1 MKKKVPPKKLGM
13 YLLCCIMLLC
23 YQQVFSQQKRS
34 ISGHV
39 TDEHGQALPGVS
51 ILLDGTGQGI
61 STDVNGFYKISVPET
76 GAKLTFSF
84 IGYMKKIVT
93 VTKDWNGDVALEP
106 DEKGKNLNEVVV
118 VAYGTQKKANLTGSV
133 ASIGS
138 KELQDRPVTNLN
150 DALQGT
156 MAGVT
161 VTTTGGQPGTSGN
174 INIRGIGT
182 LNNSDPM
189 VVVDGII
196 GSLSDVNPNDVQS
209 VSVLKD
215 AASASIYGSRAA
227 NGVILITTKR
237 GKSGKMQVNYT
248 GYAGKQKASNLPDFL
263 PSWQAAELY
272 NQALANEGQSPY
284 WTENDITLFKNQ
296 TDPDTHPNTDWQG
309 FLYKGSGFQQN
320 HAVNVSGGDE
330 KTQYAFSLGYFQ
342 QDGIIEKSNF
352 KRYSTRMNINSAI
365 TKNFS
370 VNANLSF
377 LYAPTQAPDGL
388 GGGDIGGIIGTTAAM
403 SSTVVNQ
410 YKNGVYNYL
419 SFGNPIAWLNSPG
432 YNNNQN
438 TLFTGNAGADW
449 ELVKG
454 LHFKPSFAY
463 RYNANPTQE
472 FKPADV
478 YYDPKN
484 PASVQATISQSSLA
498 NANVVNSYYNL
509 QGLMEYDRHFG
520 KHAINVL
527 AGASQELTNYQY
539 LYAYRQNFLNSSLSQ
554 INAAPSLGQQNAGTA
569 SQLAL
574 LSYFG
579 RARYSYDDK
588 YLLEANI
595 RDDGSSRFAR
605 GQQWGVFPS
614 FSAGWNISKESF
626 FESLSNTIPLLK
638 LRASWGKLGNQTLAN
653 PNNGSQTLAS
663 MGGLNIVSPYPAI
676 SVISSGQNYSF
687 NQTLAPGIAL
697 NNGANP
703 LITWEKSTTTDV
715 GFDMELMNSKLS
727 FTADYFVKN
736 TKDILLQLPASSVY
750 GFTTP
755 YQNAGSVR
763 NKGWEFGAA
772 YRDKIG
778 SVSYNIAINASFITN
793 KITDL
798 AGTGSISSGLVV
810 GEPIKAFY
818 GYQVEGIFQTQQ
830 QVAQHAK
837 QSGGVIGPGDL
848 MYKDI
853 SGPNGKPDGVIDG
866 NDRTYL
872 GTPFPKTTFGF
883 TLGAGWKGF
892 NVSAFF
898 QGALGVKNY
907 VQGFELG
914 SLQQANIGNPTTA
927 LLDAWTPTNTS
938 ATFPRLW
945 STYSQNNPQSFVSS
959 FWVRNASYLRL
970 KNLLVSYNIPGKPL
984 QRIGVKGVRVY
995 YSGQNIL
1002 TFTSFYKWVDPETS
1016 AGNNAYGSYPQLKT
1030 NTLGIE
1036 VSF

>member
-1 MKKKVPPKKLGM
+1 MKRKVPPKNLC
-13 YLLCCIMLLC
+13 LLMLCGILLLVA
-23 YQQVFSQQKRS
+23 QQAFSQQQKN

-39 TDEHGQALPGVS
+39 KDEQGLPMPAVS
-51 ILLDGTGQGI
+51 VHLTGTTLGTM
-61 STDVNGFYKISVPET
+61 TDVNGFYKINVSENAT
-76 GAKLTFSF
+76 LEFSF
-84 IGYMKKIVT
+84 IGYGKKTVKVT
-93 VTKDWNGDVALEP
+93 GSWDGNVIMLMDKKARD
-106 DEKGKNLNEVVV
+106 LNEVVV

-133 ASIGS
+133 SAIGT

-161 VTTTGGQPGTSGN
+161 VTTTGGQPGSSGD
-174 INIRGIGT
+174 INIRGLGT
-182 LNNSDPM
+182 LNNSSPM

-215 AASASIYGSRAA
+215 AASAAIYGSRAA
-227 NGVILITTKR
+227 NGVILVTTKR
-237 GKSGKMQVNYT
+237 GKSGRMQINYN
-248 GYAGKQKASNLPDFL
+248 GYAGKQKATNLPDFL
-263 PSWQAAELY
+263 PSWQAATLY
-272 NQALANEGQSPY
+272 NQALTNEGQTPY
-284 WTENDITLFKNQ
+284 WTDNDITLFKNQ

-320 HAVNVSGGDE
+320 HAVNISGGDD

-342 QDGIIEKSNF
+342 QDGIIQKSNF
-352 KRYSTRMNINSAI
+352 KRYSTRMNLNSAI

-377 LYAPTQAPDGL
+377 LYAPTTAPDGL

-403 SSTVVNQ
+403 NSTVVNQ

-419 SFGNPIAWLNSPG
+419 SFGNPISWLNSPG
-432 YNNNQN
+432 YNNNQS
-438 TLFTGNAGADW
+438 TLFTGNVGVDW
-449 ELVKG
+449 ELIKG
-454 LHFKPSFAY
+454 LHFKPSFSY
-463 RYNANPTQE
+463 RYNTNPAQE
-472 FKPADV
+472 FKSADT

-484 PASVQATISQSSLA
+484 PILPLTTISQSSIA
-498 NANVVNSYYNL
+498 NANVINSYYNL
-509 QGLMEYDRHFG
+509 QGLLEYDRHFG
-520 KHAINVL
+520 KHSIDVL

-554 INAAPSLGQQNAGTA
+554 INAAPSLGQQNGGTA

-588 YLLEANI
+588 YLLEANL
-595 RDDGSSRFAR
+595 RDDGSSRFTN
-605 GQQWGVFPS
+605 GQRWGVYPS

-626 FESLSNTIPLLK
+626 FGSLSNAIPMLK
-638 LRASWGKLGNQTLAN
+638 LRASWGKLGNQTLIN
-653 PNNGSQTLAS
+653 TNTGNQTLFS
-663 MGGLNIVSPYPAI
+663 SSGLNIVSPYPAI
-676 SVISSGQNYSF
+676 SVITSGQNYSF

-703 LITWEKSTTTDV
+703 FITWEKTTTTDV
-715 GFDMELMNSKLS
+715 GMDMELLNSSLS

-736 TKDILLQLPASSVY
+736 TNDILLQLPAGSVY

-755 YQNAGSVR
+755 YQNAGAVR
-763 NKGWEFGAA
+763 NSGWELAAA
-772 YRDKIG
+772 YRNKIG
-778 SVSYNIAINASFITN
+778 NVSYNIAVNASFITN
-793 KITDL
+793 KFTDL
-798 AGTGSISSGLVV
+798 AGTESISSGRVL
-810 GEPIKAFY
+810 GNPIRAFY
-818 GYQVEGIFQTQQ
+818 GYEAEGIFQTQQ
-830 QVAQHAK
+830 QVNDHAK
-837 QSGGVIGPGDL
+837 QSGGVIAPGDL

-853 SGPNGKPDGVIDG
+853 SGPDGKPDGVIDG
-866 NDRTYL
+866 NDRVYL

-892 NVSAFF
+892 SVSGFF

-914 SLQQANIGNPTTA
+914 SLQQANIGNPTSA
-927 LLDAWTPTNTS
+927 LLDAWTPENTS

-945 STYSQNNPQSFVSS
+945 STYTQNNPQSFVSS

-970 KNLLVSYNIPGKPL
+970 KNLLVSYTLPAKSL
-984 QRIGVKGVRVY
+984 EKLGVKGVRIY
-995 YSGQNIL
+995 YSGQNIFTL
-1002 TFTSFYKWVDPETS
+1002 TSFYKWVDPETNT
-1016 AGNNAYGSYPQLKT
+1016 GNNAYGSYPQLKT
-1030 NTLGIE
+1030 NTLGVE
-1036 VSF
+1036 VTF

>member
-1 MKKKVPPKKLGM
+1 MKRKVPKKLGLVM
-13 YLLCCIMLLC
+13 FCCVMLCSI
-23 YQQVFSQQKRS
+23 QQAFSQQLKS
-34 ISGHV
+34 ISGRV
-39 TDEHGQALPGVS
+39 KDEQGSPLPAVSVSLVGTSQGTTTNIDGV
-51 ILLDGTGQGI
+51 
-61 STDVNGFYKISVPET
+61 YKVSVPDNAT
-76 GAKLTFSF
+76 LLFSF
-84 IGYMKKIVT
+84 IGYEKQTVKVT
-93 VTKDWNGDVALEP
+93 ANWNGNITMVP
-106 DEKGKNLNEVVV
+106 DKKAKDLNEVVV

-133 ASIGS
+133 AAIGA

-161 VTTTGGQPGTSGN
+161 VTTTGGQPGTTGN
-174 INIRGIGT
+174 INVRGIGT
-182 LNNSDPM
+182 LNNSNPM

-248 GYAGKQKASNLPDFL
+248 GYVGKQKASNLPDFL
-263 PSWQAAELY
+263 PSWQAATLY
-272 NQALANEGQSPY
+272 NQALANEGQAPY
-284 WTENDITLFKNQ
+284 WTAEDITLFKNQ
-296 TDPDTHPNTDWQG
+296 SDPDTHPNTDWQG

-320 HAVNVSGGDE
+320 HAVNISGGDE

-342 QDGIIEKSNF
+342 QDGIIQKSNF

-377 LYAPTQAPDGL
+377 LYAPTEAPDGL

-403 SSTVVNQ
+403 NSTVVNQ

-419 SFGNPIAWLNSPG
+419 SFGNPISWLNSPG
-432 YNNNQN
+432 YNNNQS
-438 TLFTGNAGADW
+438 TLFTGNVGADW

-454 LHFKPSFAY
+454 LHFKPSFSY
-463 RYNANPTQE
+463 RYNANPAQE
-472 FKPADV
+472 FKPADT

-484 PASVQATISQSSLA
+484 PTSVLTTISQSSLA

-509 QGLMEYDRHFG
+509 QGLLEYDRRFG
-520 KHAINVL
+520 KHSVNVL

-579 RARYSYDDK
+579 RVRYSYDDR

-595 RDDGSSRFAR
+595 RDDGSSRFSQ

-626 FESLSNTIPLLK
+626 FESLYNTIPLLK
-638 LRASWGKLGNQTLAN
+638 LRASWGKLGNQTLIN
-653 PNNGSQTLAS
+653 TNTGNQTLAS
-663 MGGLNIVSPYPAI
+663 LGGLNIISPYPAI
-676 SVISSGQNYSF
+676 SVISGGQNYSF

-715 GFDMELMNSKLS
+715 GFDMELLNSKLS

-736 TKDILLQLPASSVY
+736 TNDILLQLPASNVY

-763 NKGWEFGAA
+763 NKGWEFSAA
-772 YRDKIG
+772 YRDRIG
-778 SVSYNIAINASFITN
+778 AVSYNIAVNASFITN

-818 GYQVEGIFQTQQ
+818 GYQAEGIFQTQQ
-830 QVAQHAK
+830 QVDQHAK

-866 NDRTYL
+866 NDRVYL
-872 GTPFPKTTFGF
+872 GSPFPKTTFGF
-883 TLGAGWKGF
+883 TLGAGWKGI
-892 NVSAFF
+892 SISGFF

-914 SLQQANIGNPTTA
+914 SLQQANIGNPTSA
-927 LLDAWTPTNTS
+927 LLDAWTPSNTS

-970 KNLLVSYNIPGKPL
+970 KNLLVSYNLPGKPL
-984 QRIGVKGVRVY
+984 ERLGVKGVRIY

-1002 TFTSFYKWVDPETS
+1002 TFSSFYKWVDPETS

-1030 NTLGIE
+1030 NTLGLE
-1036 VSF
+1036 VTF

>member
-1 MKKKVPPKKLGM
+1 MKRKVPKNLGLVM
-13 YLLCCIMLLC
+13 LCCVLLLSF
-23 YQQVFSQQKRS
+23 QQAFSQQVKT

-39 TDEHGQALPGVS
+39 KDEQGLPMPSVS
-51 ILLDGTGQGI
+51 VSLAGTTQGTT
-61 STDVNGFYKISVPET
+61 TDVNGSYKINAPENAT
-76 GAKLTFSF
+76 LVFSF
-84 IGYMKKIVT
+84 LGYEKKTVKVT
-93 VTKDWNGDVALEP
+93 GSWDGNVTMTEDKKAR
-106 DEKGKNLNEVVV
+106 NLNEVVV
-118 VAYGTQKKANLTGSV
+118 VAYGTQRKANLTGSV
-133 ASIGS
+133 AAIGA

-161 VTTTGGQPGTSGN
+161 VTTTGGQPGSTGS
-174 INIRGIGT
+174 INVRGIGT
-182 LNNSDPM
+182 PNNSTPM
-189 VVVDGII
+189 VVIDGII
-196 GSLSDVNPNDVQS
+196 GNLSDVNPNDVQS

-215 AASASIYGSRAA
+215 AASAAIYGSRAA

-237 GKSGKMQVNYT
+237 GKSGRMQVNYNA
-248 GYAGKQKASNLPDFL
+248 YAGKQKPTNLPDFL
-263 PSWQAAELY
+263 PSWQAATLY
-272 NQALANEGQSPY
+272 NQALANEGQAPY
-284 WTENDITLFKNQ
+284 WTDNDITLFKNQ
-296 TDPDTHPNTDWQG
+296 TAPDTHPNTDWQG

-320 HAVNVSGGDE
+320 HAVNISGGDD

-342 QDGIIEKSNF
+342 QNGIIQKSNY

-419 SFGNPIAWLNSPG
+419 SFGNPISWLNSPG

-438 TLFTGNAGADW
+438 SLFTGNTGLDW
-449 ELVKG
+449 EPIKG
-454 LHFKPSFAY
+454 LHFKPSFSY
-463 RYNANPTQE
+463 RYNTNPAQE
-472 FKPADV
+472 FKPADT

-484 PASVQATISQSSLA
+484 PTVVLTTISQSSI
-498 NANVVNSYYNL
+498 VNTNSTNNYYNL
-509 QGLMEYDRHFG
+509 QALLEYDRHFG
-520 KHAINVL
+520 KHSINIL
-527 AGASQELTNYQY
+527 GGSSQELTTYRY
-539 LYAYRQNFLNSSLSQ
+539 LYAYRQNFLNSSLSE
-554 INAAPSLGQQNAGTA
+554 INAAPSLGQQNAGTS

-579 RARYSYDDK
+579 RARYAYDDK
-588 YLLEANI
+588 YLFEANL
-595 RDDGSSRFAR
+595 RDDGSSRFTN
-605 GQQWGVFPS
+605 GQRWGLFPS
-614 FSAGWNISKESF
+614 FSAGWNISKERF
-626 FESLSNTIPLLK
+626 FGSLSEAIPMLK
-638 LRASWGKLGNQTLAN
+638 LRASWGKLGNQTLGTTN
-653 PNNGSQTLAS
+653 
-663 MGGLNIVSPYPAI
+663 GLNIPFAYPAI
-676 SVISSGQNYSF
+676 SVVSSGQNYSF

-697 NNGANP
+697 NNGANAS
-703 LITWEKSTTTDV
+703 IIWEKTTTKDV
-715 GFDMELMNSKLS
+715 GIDMELLNSNLS

-736 TKDILLQLPASSVY
+736 TNDILLQLPASNVY

-755 YQNAGSVR
+755 FQNAGAVR
-763 NKGWEFGAA
+763 NSGWELAA
-772 YRDKIG
+772 SYRNKIG
-778 SVSYNIAINASFITN
+778 NVSYNVAVNASFITN

-798 AGTGSISSGLVV
+798 AGTGSISSGRVV
-810 GEPIKAFY
+810 GYPLQAFY
-818 GYQVEGIFQTQQ
+818 GYQAEGIFQTQQ
-830 QVAQHAK
+830 QINDHAK

-866 NDRTYL
+866 NDRVYL
-872 GTPFPKTTFGF
+872 GSPFPKTTFGF

-892 NVSAFF
+892 NITGFF

-945 STYSQNNPQSFVSS
+945 STYTQNNPQSFISS

-970 KNLLVSYNIPGKPL
+970 KNLLVSYTLPANTLAKL
-984 QRIGVKGVRVY
+984 GVKGVKIY

-1002 TFTSFYKWVDPETS
+1002 TFTSFYKWVDPETTT
-1016 AGNNAYGSYPQLKT
+1016 GNNAYGSYPQLKT
-1030 NTLGIE
+1030 NTLGLE
-1036 VSF
+1036 VTF

>member
-1 MKKKVPPKKLGM
+1 MKRKVPKKLGLVM
-13 YLLCCIMLLC
+13 LCCVLLLSF
-23 YQQVFSQQKRS
+23 QQSFSQQLKT

-39 TDEHGQALPGVS
+39 KDEQGLPMPSVS
-51 ILLDGTGQGI
+51 VSLVGTTQGTT
-61 STDVNGFYKISVPET
+61 TDVNGSYKINAPENAT
-76 GAKLTFSF
+76 LVFSF
-84 IGYMKKIVT
+84 LGYEKKTVKVT
-93 VTKDWNGDVALEP
+93 GSWDGNVTMTEDKKAR
-106 DEKGKNLNEVVV
+106 NLNEVVV
-118 VAYGTQKKANLTGSV
+118 VAYGTQRKANLTGSV
-133 ASIGS
+133 SAIGA

-161 VTTTGGQPGTSGN
+161 VTTTGGQPGSSGS
-174 INIRGIGT
+174 INVRGIGT
-182 LNNSDPM
+182 PNNSTPM
-189 VVVDGII
+189 VVIDGII
-196 GSLSDVNPNDVQS
+196 GNLSDVNPNDVQS

-215 AASASIYGSRAA
+215 AASAAIYGSRAA

-237 GKSGKMQVNYT
+237 GKSGRMQVNYNA
-248 GYAGKQKASNLPDFL
+248 YAGKQKPTHLPDFL
-263 PSWQAAELY
+263 PSWQAATLY
-272 NQALANEGQSPY
+272 NQALANEGQAPY
-284 WTENDITLFKNQ
+284 WTDNDITLFKNQ
-296 TDPDTHPNTDWQG
+296 SDPDTHPNTDWQG

-320 HAVNVSGGDE
+320 HAVNISGGDD

-342 QDGIIEKSNF
+342 QDGIIQKSNY

-370 VNANLSF
+370 VNANLAF
-377 LYAPTQAPDGL
+377 LYAPTEAPDGL

-419 SFGNPIAWLNSPG
+419 SFGNPISWLNSPG

-438 TLFTGNAGADW
+438 SLFTGNTGLDW
-449 ELVKG
+449 EPIKG
-454 LHFKPSFAY
+454 LHFKPSFSY
-463 RYNANPTQE
+463 RYNTNPSQE
-472 FKPADV
+472 FKPADT

-484 PASVQATISQSSLA
+484 PTVALTTISQSSIA
-498 NANVVNSYYNL
+498 NTNATNNYYNL
-509 QGLMEYDRHFG
+509 QALLEYDRHFG
-520 KHAINVL
+520 KHSIDIL
-527 AGASQELTNYQY
+527 GGSSQELTTYRY
-539 LYAYRQNFLNSSLSQ
+539 LYAYRQNFLNSSLSE
-554 INAAPSLGQQNAGTA
+554 INAAPSLGQQNAGTS

-579 RARYSYDDK
+579 RARYAYDDK
-588 YLLEANI
+588 YLFEANL
-595 RDDGSSRFAR
+595 RDDGSSRFTK
-605 GQQWGVFPS
+605 GQRWGLFPS
-614 FSAGWNISKESF
+614 FSAGWNISKEPF
-626 FESLSNTIPLLK
+626 FGSLSEAIPMLK
-638 LRASWGKLGNQTLAN
+638 LRASWGKLGNQTLGTTN
-653 PNNGSQTLAS
+653 
-663 MGGLNIVSPYPAI
+663 GLNIPFAYPAI
-676 SVISSGQNYSF
+676 SVVSSGQNYSF

-697 NNGANP
+697 NNGANAS
-703 LITWEKSTTTDV
+703 IIWEKTTTKDA
-715 GFDMELMNSKLS
+715 GIDMELLNSSLS

-736 TKDILLQLPASSVY
+736 TNDVLLQLPASNVY

-755 YQNAGSVR
+755 FQNAGAVR
-763 NKGWEFGAA
+763 NSGWELAA
-772 YRDKIG
+772 SYRNKIG
-778 SVSYNIAINASFITN
+778 NVSYNIAVNASFITN

-798 AGTGSISSGLVV
+798 AGTGSISSGRVV
-810 GEPIKAFY
+810 GYPLQAFY

-830 QVAQHAK
+830 QVTDHAK

-866 NDRTYL
+866 NDRVYL
-872 GTPFPKTTFGF
+872 GSPFPKTTFGF

-892 NVSAFF
+892 NVSGFF

-945 STYSQNNPQSFVSS
+945 STYTQNNPQSFISS

-970 KNLLVSYNIPGKPL
+970 KNLLVSYTLPANTLAKL
-984 QRIGVKGVRVY
+984 GVKGVKIY

-1002 TFTSFYKWVDPETS
+1002 TFTSFYKWVDPETNT
-1016 AGNNAYGSYPQLKT
+1016 GNNAYGSYPQLKT
-1030 NTLGIE
+1030 NTLGLE
-1036 VSF
+1036 VTF

>member
-1 MKKKVPPKKLGM
+1 MKRKVPKKLGLVM
-13 YLLCCIMLLC
+13 FCCVMLCSI
-23 YQQVFSQQKRS
+23 QQVFAQQLKS
-34 ISGHV
+34 ISGRVKDEQGLAMPSVSVSLVGTSQGTV
-39 TDEHGQALPGVS
+39 TNV
-51 ILLDGTGQGI
+51 DGA
-61 STDVNGFYKISVPET
+61 FKISVPEN
-76 GAKLTFSF
+76 ASLLFSF
-84 IGYMKKIVT
+84 IGYEKQTVKVT
-93 VTKDWNGDVALEP
+93 AGWDGNVTMVPDKRTKD
-106 DEKGKNLNEVVV
+106 LNEVVV

-263 PSWQAAELY
+263 PSWQAATLY

-284 WTENDITLFKNQ
+284 WSADDITKFRNQ

-342 QDGIIEKSNF
+342 QDGIIAKSNF
-352 KRYSTRMNINSAI
+352 KRYSTRMNINSAL

-377 LYAPTQAPDGL
+377 LYTPTQAPDGL

-432 YNNNQN
+432 YNNSQN
-438 TLFTGNAGADW
+438 TLFTGNVGADW
-449 ELVKG
+449 EPIKG

-463 RYNANPTQE
+463 RYNANPAQE

-478 YYDPKN
+478 YYDPQN
-484 PASVQATISQSSLA
+484 PSSVLTTISQSSLA

-509 QGLMEYDRHFG
+509 QGLLEYDRRFG
-520 KHAINVL
+520 KHSINVL
-527 AGASQELTNYQY
+527 AGTSQELTNYQY

-579 RARYSYDDK
+579 RVRYSYDDR

-626 FESLSNTIPLLK
+626 FESLSSTIPLLK
-638 LRASWGKLGNQTLAN
+638 LRASWGKLGNQTLVN

-663 MGGLNIVSPYPAI
+663 MGALHIVSPYPAI
-676 SVISSGQNYSF
+676 STISSGQNYSF
-687 NQTLAPGIAL
+687 NQTLAPGIGL

-715 GFDMELMNSKLS
+715 GFDMELLNSKLS

-736 TKDILLQLPASSVY
+736 TNDILLQLPASNVY

-763 NKGWEFGAA
+763 NKGWEFSAA

-778 SVSYNIAINASFITN
+778 SVSYNIAVNASFIIN

-810 GEPIKAFY
+810 GQPIKAFY

-853 SGPNGKPDGVIDG
+853 SGPNDTPDGVIDG
-866 NDRTYL
+866 NDRVYL

-892 NVSAFF
+892 SVSAFF

-914 SLQQANIGNPTTA
+914 SLQQPNIGNPTTA
-927 LLDAWTPTNTS
+927 LLDAWTPENTS

-970 KNLLVSYNIPGKPL
+970 KNLQVSYNIPAKPL
-984 QRIGVKGVRVY
+984 ARIGLKGVRVY

>member
-1 MKKKVPPKKLGM
+1 MKRKVPKKLGLVM
-13 YLLCCIMLLC
+13 FCCVMLCSI
-23 YQQVFSQQKRS
+23 QQVFAQQLKS
-34 ISGHV
+34 ISGRVKDELGSPMPSVSVSLVGTSQGTV
-39 TDEHGQALPGVS
+39 TNIDGV
-51 ILLDGTGQGI
+51 
-61 STDVNGFYKISVPET
+61 FKISVPEN
-76 GAKLTFSF
+76 ASLLFSF
-84 IGYMKKIVT
+84 IGYEKQTVKVTAGWDGT
-93 VTKDWNGDVALEP
+93 VTMVPDKRTKD
-106 DEKGKNLNEVVV
+106 LNEVVV

-133 ASIGS
+133 ASIGA

-237 GKSGKMQVNYT
+237 GKNGKMQINYT
-248 GYAGKQKASNLPDFL
+248 GYFGKQRPSNLPDFL
-263 PSWQAAELY
+263 PSWQAATLY
-272 NQALANEGQSPY
+272 NQALANEGQTPY
-284 WTENDITLFKNQ
+284 WSDNDITLFKNQ

-320 HAVNVSGGDE
+320 HAVNISGGDE

-342 QDGIIEKSNF
+342 QDGIIAKSNF
-352 KRYSTRMNINSAI
+352 KRYSTRMNINSAL

-370 VNANLSF
+370 VSANLSF

-438 TLFTGNAGADW
+438 TLFTGNVGADW
-449 ELVKG
+449 EPIKG

-463 RYNANPTQE
+463 RYNANPAQE

-484 PASVQATISQSSLA
+484 PSSVLTTISQSSLA

-509 QGLMEYDRHFG
+509 QGLLEYDRRFG
-520 KHAINVL
+520 KHSINVL
-527 AGASQELTNYQY
+527 AGASQELTNYSY
-539 LYAYRQNFLNSSLSQ
+539 LYAYRQNFLNSSLSE
-554 INAAPSLGQQNAGTA
+554 INAAPSLGQQNAGTS

-579 RARYSYDDK
+579 RVRYAYDDK

-626 FESLSNTIPLLK
+626 FESLSSTIPLLK
-638 LRASWGKLGNQTLAN
+638 LRASWGKLGNQTLVN

-663 MGGLNIVSPYPAI
+663 MGALNIVSPYPAI
-676 SVISSGQNYSF
+676 STITSGQNYSF

-715 GFDMELMNSKLS
+715 GFDMELLNSKLS

-736 TKDILLQLPASSVY
+736 TNDILLQLPASSVY

-763 NKGWEFGAA
+763 NKGWEFSAA

-778 SVSYNIAINASFITN
+778 SVSYNIAVNASFITN

-853 SGPNGKPDGVIDG
+853 SGPNGTPDGVIDG
-866 NDRTYL
+866 NDRVYL

-892 NVSAFF
+892 SVSAFF

-914 SLQQANIGNPTTA
+914 SLQQPNIGNPTTA
-927 LLDAWTPTNTS
+927 LLDAWTPQNTS

-970 KNLLVSYNIPGKPL
+970 KNLQVSYNIPAKPL
-984 QRIGVKGVRVY
+984 ERIGVKGVRVY

>member
-1 MKKKVPPKKLGM
+1 MKRKVPKTMGLVM
-13 YLLCCIMLLC
+13 LCCVWLLSV
-23 YQQVFSQQKRS
+23 QQSFSQQVKT
-34 ISGHV
+34 ISGRV
-39 TDEHGQALPGVS
+39 KDEQGLPMPSVS
-51 ILLDGTGQGI
+51 VSLAGTQQGTT
-61 STDVNGFYKISVPET
+61 TDVNGAYKINAPENAT
-76 GAKLTFSF
+76 LVFSF
-84 IGYMKKIVT
+84 LGYEKTTVKITASWDGNVTMTPDKKT
-93 VTKDWNGDVALEP
+93 R
-106 DEKGKNLNEVVV
+106 NLSEVVV
-118 VAYGTQKKANLTGSV
+118 VAYGTQRKANLTGSV
-133 ASIGS
+133 AAIGA

-161 VTTTGGQPGTSGN
+161 VTTTGGQPGSTGA
-174 INIRGIGT
+174 INVRGIGT
-182 LNNSDPM
+182 LNNSNPM
-189 VVVDGII
+189 VVIDGII
-196 GSLSDVNPNDVQS
+196 GNLSDVNPNDVQS

-215 AASASIYGSRAA
+215 AASAAIYGSRAA

-237 GKSGKMQVNYT
+237 GKSGKMQINYT
-248 GYAGKQKASNLPDFL
+248 GYAGKQKPTHLPDFL
-263 PSWQAAELY
+263 PSWQAATLY
-272 NQALANEGQSPY
+272 NQALANEGQAPY
-284 WTENDITLFKNQ
+284 WTDNDITLFKNQ
-296 TDPDTHPNTDWQG
+296 TDPDTHPNTDWQS

-320 HAVNVSGGDE
+320 HAVNVSGGDD

-342 QDGIIEKSNF
+342 QDGIIQKSNY

-377 LYAPTQAPDGL
+377 LYAPTEAPDGL

-419 SFGNPIAWLNSPG
+419 SFGNPISWLNSPG

-438 TLFTGNAGADW
+438 SLFTGNAGADW
-449 ELVKG
+449 EPIKG

-463 RYNANPTQE
+463 RYNANPSQE
-472 FKPADV
+472 FKPADT

-484 PASVQATISQSSLA
+484 PTTVLTTISQSSIA
-498 NANVVNSYYNL
+498 NANSTNNYYNL
-509 QGLMEYDRHFG
+509 QGLLEYDRHFG
-520 KHAINVL
+520 KHSINIL
-527 AGASQELTNYQY
+527 AGSSQELTTYRY
-539 LYAYRQNFLNSSLSQ
+539 LYAYRQNFLNSSLSE
-554 INAAPSLGQQNAGTA
+554 INAAPSLGQQNGGTS

-579 RARYSYDDK
+579 RARYAYDDK
-588 YLLEANI
+588 YLFEANL
-595 RDDGSSRFAR
+595 RDDGSSRFIQ
-605 GQQWGVFPS
+605 GQRWGLYPS
-614 FSAGWNISKESF
+614 FSAGWNISKEAF
-626 FESLSNTIPLLK
+626 FSSLSNAIPMLK
-638 LRASWGKLGNQTLAN
+638 LRGSWGKLGNQTL
-653 PNNGSQTLAS
+653 GSP
-663 MGGLNIVSPYPAI
+663 GGLNIPAAYPGI
-676 SVISSGQNYSF
+676 LVISSGQNYSF

-703 LITWEKSTTTDV
+703 NITWEKTTTTDV
-715 GFDMELMNSKLS
+715 GLDMELLNSNLT

-736 TKDILLQLPASSVY
+736 TNDILLQLPASNVY
-750 GFTTP
+750 GFSTP
-755 YQNAGSVR
+755 YQNAGAVR
-763 NKGWEFGAA
+763 NSGWEFSAA
-772 YRDKIG
+772 YRNKIG
-778 SVSYNIAINASFITN
+778 NVSYNIAVNASFITN

-798 AGTGSISSGLVV
+798 AGTGSISSGRVV
-810 GEPIKAFY
+810 GYPLQAFY

-830 QVAQHAK
+830 QVTDHAK

-866 NDRTYL
+866 NDRVYL
-872 GTPFPKTTFGF
+872 GSPFPKTTFGF

-892 NVSAFF
+892 NVSGFL

-945 STYSQNNPQSFVSS
+945 STYTQNNPQSFVSS

-970 KNLLVSYNIPGKPL
+970 KNLLVSYTLPANTLAKL
-984 QRIGVKGVRVY
+984 GVKGVKIY

-1002 TFTSFYKWVDPETS
+1002 TFTSFYKWVDPETTT
-1016 AGNNAYGSYPQLKT
+1016 GNNAYGSYPQLKT
-1030 NTLGIE
+1030 NTLGLE
-1036 VSF
+1036 VTF

>member
-1 MKKKVPPKKLGM
+1 MKRKVPKTLGLVM
-13 YLLCCIMLLC
+13 LCCVWLLSV
-23 YQQVFSQQKRS
+23 QQSFSQQVKT
-34 ISGHV
+34 ISGRV
-39 TDEHGQALPGVS
+39 KDEQGLPMPAVS
-51 ILLDGTGQGI
+51 VSLAGTQQGTT
-61 STDVNGFYKISVPET
+61 TDVNGAYKINAPENAT
-76 GAKLTFSF
+76 LVFSF
-84 IGYMKKIVT
+84 LGYEKTTVKVTGSWDGNVTMTPDKKT
-93 VTKDWNGDVALEP
+93 R
-106 DEKGKNLNEVVV
+106 NLSEVVV
-118 VAYGTQKKANLTGSV
+118 VAYGTQRKANLTGSV
-133 ASIGS
+133 AAIGAT
-138 KELQDRPVTNLN
+138 ELQDRPVTNLN

-161 VTTTGGQPGTSGN
+161 VTTTGGQPGSTGA
-174 INIRGIGT
+174 INVRGIGT
-182 LNNSDPM
+182 LNNSNPM
-189 VVVDGII
+189 VVIDGII
-196 GSLSDVNPNDVQS
+196 GNLSDVNPNDVQS

-215 AASASIYGSRAA
+215 AASAAIYGSRAA

-237 GKSGKMQVNYT
+237 GKSGKMQINYT
-248 GYAGKQKASNLPDFL
+248 GYAGKQKPTHLPDFL
-263 PSWQAAELY
+263 PSWQAATLY
-272 NQALANEGQSPY
+272 NQALANEGQAPY
-284 WTENDITLFKNQ
+284 WTDNDITLFKNQ
-296 TDPDTHPNTDWQG
+296 TDPDTHPNTDWQS
-309 FLYKGSGFQQN
+309 FLYKGSGLQQN
-320 HAVNVSGGDE
+320 HAVNASGGDD

-342 QDGIIEKSNF
+342 QDGIIQKSNY

-377 LYAPTQAPDGL
+377 LYAPTEAPDGL

-419 SFGNPIAWLNSPG
+419 SFGNPISWLNSPG

-438 TLFTGNAGADW
+438 SLFTGNAGADW
-449 ELVKG
+449 EPIKG

-463 RYNANPTQE
+463 RYNANPSQE
-472 FKPADV
+472 FKPADT

-484 PASVQATISQSSLA
+484 PTTVLTTISQSSIA
-498 NANVVNSYYNL
+498 NANSTNNYYNL
-509 QGLMEYDRHFG
+509 QALLEYDRHFG
-520 KHAINVL
+520 KHSINIL
-527 AGASQELTNYQY
+527 AGSSQELTTYRY
-539 LYAYRQNFLNSSLSQ
+539 LYAYRQNFLNSSLSE
-554 INAAPSLGQQNAGTA
+554 INAAPSLGQQNGGTS

-579 RARYSYDDK
+579 RARYAYDDK
-588 YLLEANI
+588 YLFEANL
-595 RDDGSSRFAR
+595 RDDGSSRFIQ
-605 GQQWGVFPS
+605 GQRWGIYPS
-614 FSAGWNISKESF
+614 FSAGWNISKEAF
-626 FESLSNTIPLLK
+626 FSSLSNAIPMLK
-638 LRASWGKLGNQTLAN
+638 LRGSWGKLGNQTL
-653 PNNGSQTLAS
+653 GSP
-663 MGGLNIVSPYPAI
+663 GGLNIPAAYPGI
-676 SVISSGQNYSF
+676 LVISSGQNYSF

-703 LITWEKSTTTDV
+703 NITWEKTTTTDV
-715 GFDMELMNSKLS
+715 GLDMELLNSNLT

-736 TKDILLQLPASSVY
+736 TNDILLQLPASNVY
-750 GFTTP
+750 GFSTP
-755 YQNAGSVR
+755 YQNAGAVR
-763 NKGWEFGAA
+763 NSGWEFSAA
-772 YRDKIG
+772 YRNKIG
-778 SVSYNIAINASFITN
+778 NVSYNIAVNASFITN

-798 AGTGSISSGLVV
+798 AGTGSISSGRVV
-810 GEPIKAFY
+810 GYPLQAFY

-830 QVAQHAK
+830 QVTDHAK

-866 NDRTYL
+866 NDRVYL
-872 GTPFPKTTFGF
+872 GSPFPKTTFGF

-892 NVSAFF
+892 NVSGFF

-945 STYSQNNPQSFVSS
+945 STYTQNNPQSFVSS

-970 KNLLVSYNIPGKPL
+970 KNLLVSYTLPANTLAKL
-984 QRIGVKGVRVY
+984 GVKGVKIY

-1002 TFTSFYKWVDPETS
+1002 TFTSFYKWVDPETTT
-1016 AGNNAYGSYPQLKT
+1016 GNNAYGSYPQLKT
-1030 NTLGIE
+1030 NTLGLE
-1036 VSF
+1036 VTF

>member
-1 MKKKVPPKKLGM
+1 MKQKVPNKLGLAM
-13 YLLCCIMLLC
+13 LCCILLLSF
-23 YQQVFSQQKRS
+23 QQVFSQQQKS
-34 ISGHV
+34 ISGRV
-39 TDEHGQALPGVS
+39 KDEQGLPMPAVS
-51 ILLDGTGQGI
+51 IHLTGTTQGTT
-61 STDVNGFYKISVPET
+61 SDVNGYYKINAPENAT
-76 GAKLTFSF
+76 LEFSF
-84 IGYMKKIVT
+84 MGYEKKTVKVT
-93 VTKDWNGDVALEP
+93 GSWDGNVVMQVDKKVRD
-106 DEKGKNLNEVVV
+106 LNEVVV

-133 ASIGS
+133 AAIGA
-138 KELQDRPVTNLN
+138 KELQGRPVTNLN

-161 VTTTGGQPGTSGN
+161 VTTTGGQPGSSGN

-182 LNNSDPM
+182 PNNSTPM
-189 VVVDGII
+189 VVIDGVI
-196 GSLSDVNPNDVQS
+196 GNLSDVNPNDVQS

-215 AASASIYGSRAA
+215 AASAAIYGSRAA
-227 NGVILITTKR
+227 NGVILVTTKR
-237 GKSGKMQVNYT
+237 GKSGKMQINYT
-248 GYAGKQKASNLPDFL
+248 AYAGKQKPTNLPDFL
-263 PSWQAAELY
+263 PSWQAATLY
-272 NQALANEGQSPY
+272 NQALANEGQTPY
-284 WTENDITLFKNQ
+284 WTANDITLFKNQ

-320 HAVNVSGGDE
+320 HAVNIGGGDE

-342 QDGIIEKSNF
+342 QDGIIQKSNY
-352 KRYSTRMNINSAI
+352 KRYSTRMNLNSAI

-403 SSTVVNQ
+403 NSTVVNQ

-419 SFGNPIAWLNSPG
+419 SFGNPISWLNSPG

-438 TLFTGNAGADW
+438 SLFTGNAGVDW
-449 ELVKG
+449 EPIKG
-454 LHFKPSFAY
+454 LHFKPSFSY
-463 RYNANPTQE
+463 RYNTNPAQE
-472 FKPADV
+472 FKPADI

-484 PASVQATISQSSLA
+484 PILPVATISQSSIA
-498 NANVVNSYYNL
+498 NANTINSYYNL
-509 QGLMEYDRHFG
+509 QALLEYDRHFG
-520 KHAINVL
+520 KHSIDIL
-527 AGASQELTNYQY
+527 AGSSQELTSYQY

-554 INAAPSLGQQNAGTA
+554 INAAPKIGQQNGGSS

-579 RARYSYDDK
+579 RARYAYDDK
-588 YLLEANI
+588 YLLEANL
-595 RDDGSSRFAR
+595 RDDGSSRFTN
-605 GQQWGVFPS
+605 GQRWGVYPS
-614 FSAGWNISKESF
+614 FSAGWNISKEPF
-626 FESLSNTIPLLK
+626 FGSLTNVVPMLK
-638 LRASWGKLGNQTLAN
+638 LRASWGKLGNQNLVNTNQIQTFYGASSLSI
-653 PNNGSQTLAS
+653 PNA
-663 MGGLNIVSPYPAI
+663 YPAI
-676 SVISSGQNYSF
+676 SIIPGDQNYSF
-687 NQTLAPGIAL
+687 NQTLAPGIAQL
-697 NNGANP
+697 SGANP
-703 LITWEKSTTTDV
+703 SITWEKTTTTDV
-715 GFDMELMNSKLS
+715 GLDMELLNSNLS

-736 TKDILLQLPASSVY
+736 TNDILLQLPASSVY

-755 YQNAGSVR
+755 FQNAGAVR
-763 NKGWEFGAA
+763 NSGWELAAA
-772 YRDKIG
+772 YRNKVG
-778 SVSYNIAINASFITN
+778 NVSYNIAVNASFITN

-798 AGTGSISSGLVV
+798 AGTGSISSGRVV
-810 GEPIKAFY
+810 GYPLNAFY

-830 QVAQHAK
+830 QVNDHAK

-866 NDRTYL
+866 NDRVYL
-872 GTPFPKTTFGF
+872 GSPFPKTTFGF

-892 NVSAFF
+892 NVSGFF

-927 LLDAWTPTNTS
+927 LLNAWTPTNTS

-945 STYSQNNPQSFVSS
+945 STYTQNNPQNFVSS

-970 KNLLVSYNIPGKPL
+970 KNLLVSYTLPSKTLEKLGV
-984 QRIGVKGVRVY
+984 RGVKIY

-1002 TFTSFYKWVDPETS
+1002 TFTSFYKWVDPETNT
-1016 AGNNAYGSYPQLKT
+1016 GNNAYGSYPQLKT
-1030 NTLGIE
+1030 NTLGVE
-1036 VSF
+1036 VTF

>member
-1 MKKKVPPKKLGM
+1 MKQKVPNKLGLVM
-13 YLLCCIMLLC
+13 LCCILLLSF
-23 YQQVFSQQKRS
+23 QQVFSQQQKN

-39 TDEHGQALPGVS
+39 KDEEGLPMPSVS
-51 ILLDGTGQGI
+51 IHLVGTTQGTT
-61 STDVNGFYKISVPET
+61 TDVNGFYKINAPENAT
-76 GAKLTFSF
+76 LEFSF
-84 IGYMKKIVT
+84 MGYEKKAVKVT
-93 VTKDWNGDVALEP
+93 GSWDGNVAMQP
-106 DEKGKNLNEVVV
+106 DKKTRDLNEVVV

-133 ASIGS
+133 SAIGT

-161 VTTTGGQPGTSGN
+161 VTTTGGQPGSSGN

-182 LNNSDPM
+182 LNNSTPM

-209 VSVLKD
+209 ISVLKD
-215 AASASIYGSRAA
+215 AASAAIYGSRAA
-227 NGVILITTKR
+227 NGVILVTTKR
-237 GKSGKMQVNYT
+237 GKSGKMQINYT
-248 GYAGKQKASNLPDFL
+248 GYVGKQKPTNLPDFL
-263 PSWQAAELY
+263 PSWQAATLY
-272 NQALANEGQSPY
+272 NQALANEGQAPY
-284 WTENDITLFKNQ
+284 WTANDITLFKNQ
-296 TDPDTHPNTDWQG
+296 SDPDTHPNTDWQS

-320 HAVNVSGGDE
+320 HAVNISGGDE

-342 QDGIIEKSNF
+342 QDGIIQKSNYQ
-352 KRYSTRMNINSAI
+352 RYTTRMNLNSAI

-403 SSTVVNQ
+403 NSTVVNQ

-419 SFGNPIAWLNSPG
+419 SFGNPISWLNSPG

-438 TLFTGNAGADW
+438 SLFTGNVGADW
-449 ELVKG
+449 ELIKG

-463 RYNANPTQE
+463 RYNANPAQE
-472 FKPADV
+472 FKPADI
-478 YYDPKN
+478 YYDPKT
-484 PASVQATISQSSLA
+484 PTVVQTTVSQSSIA
-498 NANVVNSYYNL
+498 NANTINNYYNL
-509 QGLMEYDRHFG
+509 QGLLEYDRHFG
-520 KHAINVL
+520 KHSIDIL
-527 AGASQELTNYQY
+527 AGTSQELTSYQY

-554 INAAPSLGQQNAGTA
+554 INAAPSLGQQNGGTS

-579 RARYSYDDK
+579 RARYSYDDR
-588 YLLEANI
+588 YLFEANL
-595 RDDGSSRFAR
+595 RDDGSSRFAN
-605 GQQWGVFPS
+605 GQRWGVYPS
-614 FSAGWNISKESF
+614 FSAGWNISKEAF
-626 FESLSNTIPLLK
+626 FGSLSNTIPLLK
-638 LRASWGKLGNQTLAN
+638 LRASWGKLGNQTLVS
-653 PNNGSQTLAS
+653 PNAGNQTLFS
-663 MGGLNIVSPYPAI
+663 SSNLNIASPYPAI
-676 SVISSGQNYSF
+676 SVVNSGQNYSF

-703 LITWEKSTTTDV
+703 FITWEKTTTTDV
-715 GFDMELMNSKLS
+715 GMDMELLNSSLS

-736 TKDILLQLPASSVY
+736 TDGILLQLPASSVY
-750 GFTTP
+750 GFSTP
-755 YQNAGSVR
+755 YQNAGAVR
-763 NKGWEFGAA
+763 NAGWELGAA
-772 YRDKIG
+772 YRNKIG
-778 SVSYNIAINASFITN
+778 SVSYNIAVNASFIKN

-810 GEPIKAFY
+810 GEPIRAFY
-818 GYQVEGIFQTQQ
+818 GYEAEGIFQTQQ
-830 QVAQHAK
+830 QVTDHAK

-866 NDRTYL
+866 NDRVYL
-872 GTPFPKTTFGF
+872 GSPFPKTTFGF
-883 TLGAGWKGF
+883 TLGAGWNGF
-892 NVSAFF
+892 NVSGFF

-914 SLQQANIGNPTTA
+914 SLQQANIGNPTSA

-945 STYSQNNPQSFVSS
+945 STYTQNNPQNFVSS
-959 FWVRNASYLRL
+959 FWVRNASYLRM
-970 KNLLVSYNIPGKPL
+970 KNLLVSYSLPAKTL
-984 QRIGVKGVRVY
+984 EKLGVKGVKIY
-995 YSGQNIL
+995 YSGQNIFTL
-1002 TFTSFYKWVDPETS
+1002 TSFYKWVDPETS

-1030 NTLGIE
+1030 NTLGLE
-1036 VSF
+1036 VTF

>member
-1 MKKKVPPKKLGM
+1 MKRKVPKNLGLVM
-13 YLLCCIMLLC
+13 LCCVLLLSF
-23 YQQVFSQQKRS
+23 QQVFSQQVKT

-39 TDEHGQALPGVS
+39 KDEQGLPIPSVS
-51 ILLDGTGQGI
+51 VSLAGTTQGTT
-61 STDVNGFYKISVPET
+61 TDVNGSYKINAPENAT
-76 GAKLTFSF
+76 LVFSF
-84 IGYMKKIVT
+84 LGYEKKTVKVT
-93 VTKDWNGDVALEP
+93 GTWDGNVTMTEDKKAR
-106 DEKGKNLNEVVV
+106 NLNEVVV

-133 ASIGS
+133 AAIGA

-161 VTTTGGQPGTSGN
+161 VTTTGGQPGSTGS
-174 INIRGIGT
+174 INVRGIGT
-182 LNNSDPM
+182 PNNSTPM
-189 VVVDGII
+189 VVIDGII
-196 GSLSDVNPNDVQS
+196 GNLSDVNPNDVQS

-215 AASASIYGSRAA
+215 AASAAIYGSRAA

-237 GKSGKMQVNYT
+237 GKSGRMQVNYNA
-248 GYAGKQKASNLPDFL
+248 YAGKQKPTNLPDFL
-263 PSWQAAELY
+263 PSWQAATLY
-272 NQALANEGQSPY
+272 NQALANEGQAPY
-284 WTENDITLFKNQ
+284 WTDNDITLFKNQ

-320 HAVNVSGGDE
+320 HAVNISGGDD

-342 QDGIIEKSNF
+342 QNGIIQKSNY

-419 SFGNPIAWLNSPG
+419 SFGNPISWLNSPG

-438 TLFTGNAGADW
+438 SLFTGNTGLDW
-449 ELVKG
+449 EPIKG
-454 LHFKPSFAY
+454 LHFKPSFSY
-463 RYNANPTQE
+463 RYNTNPAQE
-472 FKPADV
+472 FKPADT

-484 PASVQATISQSSLA
+484 PTVVLTTISQSSI
-498 NANVVNSYYNL
+498 VNTNSTNNYYNL
-509 QGLMEYDRHFG
+509 QALLEYDRHFG
-520 KHAINVL
+520 KHSINIL
-527 AGASQELTNYQY
+527 GGSSQELTTYRY
-539 LYAYRQNFLNSSLSQ
+539 LYAYRQNFLNSSLSE
-554 INAAPSLGQQNAGTA
+554 INAAPSLGQQNAGTS

-579 RARYSYDDK
+579 RARYAYDDK
-588 YLLEANI
+588 YLFEANL
-595 RDDGSSRFAR
+595 RDDGSSRFTN
-605 GQQWGVFPS
+605 GQRWGLFPS
-614 FSAGWNISKESF
+614 FSAGWNISKERF
-626 FESLSNTIPLLK
+626 FGSLSEAIPMLK
-638 LRASWGKLGNQTLAN
+638 LRASWGKLGNQTLGTTN
-653 PNNGSQTLAS
+653 
-663 MGGLNIVSPYPAI
+663 GLNIPFAYPAI
-676 SVISSGQNYSF
+676 SVVSSGQNYSF

-697 NNGANP
+697 NNGANAS
-703 LITWEKSTTTDV
+703 IIWEKTTTKDV
-715 GFDMELMNSKLS
+715 GIDMELLNSNLS

-736 TKDILLQLPASSVY
+736 TNDILLQLPASNVY

-755 YQNAGSVR
+755 FQNAGAVR
-763 NKGWEFGAA
+763 NSGWELAA
-772 YRDKIG
+772 SYRNKIG
-778 SVSYNIAINASFITN
+778 NVSYNVAVNASFITN

-798 AGTGSISSGLVV
+798 AGTGSISSGRVV
-810 GEPIKAFY
+810 GYPLQAFY
-818 GYQVEGIFQTQQ
+818 GYQAEGIFQTQQ
-830 QVAQHAK
+830 QVNDHAK

-866 NDRTYL
+866 NDRVYL
-872 GTPFPKTTFGF
+872 GSPFPKTTFGF

-892 NVSAFF
+892 NVTGFF

-945 STYSQNNPQSFVSS
+945 STYTQNNPQSFISS

-970 KNLLVSYNIPGKPL
+970 KNLLVSYTLPANTLAKL
-984 QRIGVKGVRVY
+984 GVKGVKIY

-1002 TFTSFYKWVDPETS
+1002 TFTSFYKWVDPETTT
-1016 AGNNAYGSYPQLKT
+1016 GNNAYGSYPQLKT
-1030 NTLGIE
+1030 NTLGLE
-1036 VSF
+1036 VTF

>member
-1 MKKKVPPKKLGM
+1 MKRKVPKTMGLVM
-13 YLLCCIMLLC
+13 LCCVWLLSV
-23 YQQVFSQQKRS
+23 QQSFSQQVKT
-34 ISGHV
+34 ISGRV
-39 TDEHGQALPGVS
+39 KDEQGLPMPSVS
-51 ILLDGTGQGI
+51 VSLAGTQQGTT
-61 STDVNGFYKISVPET
+61 TDVNGAYKINAPENAT
-76 GAKLTFSF
+76 LVFSF
-84 IGYMKKIVT
+84 LGYEKTTVKITASWDGNVTMTPDKKT
-93 VTKDWNGDVALEP
+93 R
-106 DEKGKNLNEVVV
+106 NLSEVVV
-118 VAYGTQKKANLTGSV
+118 VAYGTQRKANLTGSV
-133 ASIGS
+133 AAIGA

-161 VTTTGGQPGTSGN
+161 VTTTGGQPGSTGA
-174 INIRGIGT
+174 INVRGIGT
-182 LNNSDPM
+182 LNNSNPM
-189 VVVDGII
+189 VVIDGII
-196 GSLSDVNPNDVQS
+196 GNLSDVNPNDVQS

-215 AASASIYGSRAA
+215 AASAAIYGSRAA

-237 GKSGKMQVNYT
+237 GKSGKMQINYT
-248 GYAGKQKASNLPDFL
+248 GYAGKQKPTHLPDFL
-263 PSWQAAELY
+263 PSWQAATLY
-272 NQALANEGQSPY
+272 NQALANEGQAPY
-284 WTENDITLFKNQ
+284 WTDNDITLFKNQ
-296 TDPDTHPNTDWQG
+296 TDPDTHPNTDWQS

-320 HAVNVSGGDE
+320 HAVNVSGGDD

-342 QDGIIEKSNF
+342 QDGIIQKSNY

-377 LYAPTQAPDGL
+377 LYAPTEAPDGL

-419 SFGNPIAWLNSPG
+419 SFGNPISWLNSPG

-438 TLFTGNAGADW
+438 SLFTGNAGADW
-449 ELVKG
+449 EPIKG

-463 RYNANPTQE
+463 RYNANPSQE
-472 FKPADV
+472 FKPADT

-484 PASVQATISQSSLA
+484 PTTVLTTISQSSIA
-498 NANVVNSYYNL
+498 NANSTNNYYNL
-509 QGLMEYDRHFG
+509 QGLLEYDRHFG
-520 KHAINVL
+520 KHSINIL
-527 AGASQELTNYQY
+527 AGSSQELTTYRY
-539 LYAYRQNFLNSSLSQ
+539 LYAYRQNFLNSSLSE
-554 INAAPSLGQQNAGTA
+554 INAAPSLGQQNGGTS

-579 RARYSYDDK
+579 RARYAYDDK
-588 YLLEANI
+588 YLFEANL
-595 RDDGSSRFAR
+595 RDDGSSRFIQ
-605 GQQWGVFPS
+605 GQRWGLYPS
-614 FSAGWNISKESF
+614 FSAGWNISKEAF
-626 FESLSNTIPLLK
+626 FSSLSNAIPMLK
-638 LRASWGKLGNQTLAN
+638 LRGSWGKLGNQTL
-653 PNNGSQTLAS
+653 GSP
-663 MGGLNIVSPYPAI
+663 GGLNIPAAYPGI
-676 SVISSGQNYSF
+676 LVISSGQNYSF

-703 LITWEKSTTTDV
+703 NITWEKTTTTDV
-715 GFDMELMNSKLS
+715 GLDMELLNSNLT

-736 TKDILLQLPASSVY
+736 TNDILLQLPASNVY
-750 GFTTP
+750 GFSTP
-755 YQNAGSVR
+755 YQNAGAVR
-763 NKGWEFGAA
+763 NSGWEFSAA
-772 YRDKIG
+772 YRNKIG
-778 SVSYNIAINASFITN
+778 NVSYNIAVNASFITN

-798 AGTGSISSGLVV
+798 AGTGSISSGRVV
-810 GEPIKAFY
+810 GYPLQAFY

-830 QVAQHAK
+830 QVTDHAK

-866 NDRTYL
+866 NDRVYL
-872 GTPFPKTTFGF
+872 GSPFPKTTFGF

-892 NVSAFF
+892 NVSGFF

-945 STYSQNNPQSFVSS
+945 STYTQNNPQSFVSS

-970 KNLLVSYNIPGKPL
+970 KNLLVSYTLPANTLAKL
-984 QRIGVKGVRVY
+984 GVKGVKIY

-1002 TFTSFYKWVDPETS
+1002 TFTSFYKWVDPETTT
-1016 AGNNAYGSYPQLKT
+1016 GNNAYGSYPQLKT
-1030 NTLGIE
+1030 NTLGLE
-1036 VSF
+1036 VTF

>member
-1 MKKKVPPKKLGM
+1 MKREVPKKLGLAM
-13 YLLCCIMLLC
+13 LCCVWLLSV
-23 YQQVFSQQKRS
+23 QQVFSQQLKS
-34 ISGHV
+34 ISGRVRDEQGLPMPSVSVSLAGTTQGTV
-39 TDEHGQALPGVS
+39 TNVD
-51 ILLDGTGQGI
+51 
-61 STDVNGFYKISVPET
+61 GFYKISAPDNSTLV
-76 GAKLTFSF
+76 FSF
-84 IGYMKKIVT
+84 IGYEKKTIKVT
-93 VTKDWNGDVALEP
+93 ASWDGNVVLTMDKKAKD
-106 DEKGKNLNEVVV
+106 LNEVVV

-133 ASIGS
+133 SSVGA

-161 VTTTGGQPGTSGN
+161 VTTTGGQPGTSGD

-182 LNNSDPM
+182 LNNSSPM

-215 AASASIYGSRAA
+215 AASAAIYGSRAA
-227 NGVILITTKR
+227 NGVILVTTKR

-248 GYAGKQKASNLPDFL
+248 AYAGKQKASNLPDFL
-263 PSWQAAELY
+263 PSWQAATLY
-272 NQALANEGQSPY
+272 NQALANEGQVPY
-284 WTENDITLFKNQ
+284 WTANDITLFKNQ
-296 TDPDTHPNTDWQG
+296 SDPDTHPNTDWQG

-320 HAVNVSGGDE
+320 HAVNISGGDE

-342 QDGIIEKSNF
+342 QDGIIEKSNY
-352 KRYSTRMNINSAI
+352 KRYSTRINLNSAI

-419 SFGNPIAWLNSPG
+419 SFGNPISWLNSPG

-438 TLFTGNAGADW
+438 TLFTGNVGVDW

-454 LHFKPSFAY
+454 LHFKPSFSY
-463 RYNANPTQE
+463 RYNANPAQE
-472 FKPADV
+472 FKPADT
-478 YYDPKN
+478 YYDPKD
-484 PASVQATISQSSLA
+484 PSVAVTTISQSSLA
-498 NANVVNSYYNL
+498 NANVINSYYNL
-509 QGLMEYDRHFG
+509 QALLEYEKHFG
-520 KHAINVL
+520 KHSINIL
-527 AGASQELTNYQY
+527 AGSSQELTNYQY

-554 INAAPSLGQQNAGTA
+554 INAAPSLGQQNGGTA
-569 SQLAL
+569 NQLAL

-595 RDDGSSRFAR
+595 RDDGSSRFAN
-605 GQQWGVFPS
+605 GQRWGVFPS
-614 FSAGWNISKESF
+614 FSAGWNISKEAF
-626 FESLSNTIPLLK
+626 FSSLSNAIPLLK
-638 LRASWGKLGNQTLAN
+638 LRASWGKLGNQTLIT
-653 PNNGSQTLAS
+653 PNTGNQTLFS
-663 MGGLNIVSPYPAI
+663 LSSLNTGSPYPAI

-687 NQTLAPGIAL
+687 NQALAPGIAL

-703 LITWEKSTTTDV
+703 SITWEKTTTKDV
-715 GFDMELMNSKLS
+715 GMDLEILNSKLS
-727 FTADYFVKN
+727 FTADYFIRN
-736 TKDILLQLPASSVY
+736 TSDILLQLPASNVY

-755 YQNAGSVR
+755 YQNAGEVR
-763 NKGWEFGAA
+763 NSGWELAAA

-778 SVSYNIAINASFITN
+778 SVSYNIAINASFISN
-793 KITDL
+793 KILNL

-810 GEPIKAFY
+810 GEPIRAFY
-818 GYQVEGIFQTQQ
+818 GYQAEGIFQTQQ
-830 QVAQHAK
+830 QVDAHAK
-837 QSGGVIGPGDL
+837 QSGGVIAPGDL

-853 SGPNGKPDGVIDG
+853 SGPDGKPDGVIDG
-866 NDRTYL
+866 NDRVYL
-872 GTPFPKTTFGF
+872 GSPFPKTTFGF

-892 NVSAFF
+892 NVSGFF

-945 STYSQNNPQSFVSS
+945 STYTQNNPQSFVSS

-970 KNLLVSYNIPGKPL
+970 KNLLVSYTLPSKSLEKLGV
-984 QRIGVKGVRVY
+984 RGVKIY

-1030 NTLGIE
+1030 NTVGIE
-1036 VSF
+1036 VTF

>member
-1 MKKKVPPKKLGM
+1 MKRKVPPKKLC
-13 YLLCCIMLLC
+13 LLMLCGMLLLVA
-23 YQQVFSQQKRS
+23 QQAFAQQQKN
-34 ISGHV
+34 IFGHV
-39 TDEHGQALPGVS
+39 KDEQGLPMPSVSVHLVGTTQGTMTDA
-51 ILLDGTGQGI
+51 
-61 STDVNGFYKISVPET
+61 NGSYKIKAPEN
-76 GAKLTFSF
+76 AILEFSF
-84 IGYMKKIVT
+84 IGYEKKTIKVT
-93 VTKDWNGDVALEP
+93 DIWDGNVVMTEDKKARD
-106 DEKGKNLNEVVV
+106 LNEVVV

-133 ASIGS
+133 AAIGE
-138 KELQDRPVTNLN
+138 KELQNRPVTNLN

-161 VTTTGGQPGTSGN
+161 ITTTGGQPGSSGN

-182 LNNSDPM
+182 LNNSSPM

-215 AASASIYGSRAA
+215 AASAAIYGSRAA
-227 NGVILITTKR
+227 NGVILVTTKR
-237 GKSGKMQVNYT
+237 GKSGKMQVNYNA
-248 GYAGKQKASNLPDFL
+248 YAGKQKATNLPDFL
-263 PSWQAAELY
+263 PSWQAATLY
-272 NQALANEGQSPY
+272 NQALANEGQTPY

-320 HAVNVSGGDE
+320 HAVNISGGDD

-342 QDGIIEKSNF
+342 QDGIIQKSNY

-377 LYAPTQAPDGL
+377 LYAPTRAPDGL

-419 SFGNPIAWLNSPG
+419 SFGNPISWLNSPG

-438 TLFTGNAGADW
+438 SLFTGNVGVDW
-449 ELVKG
+449 VLIKG
-454 LHFKPSFAY
+454 LHFKPSFSY
-463 RYNANPTQE
+463 RYNANPAQE
-472 FKPADV
+472 FKPADI

-484 PASVQATISQSSLA
+484 PILPIKTASQSSIA
-498 NANVVNSYYNL
+498 NANVTNNYYNL
-509 QGLMEYDRHFG
+509 QALLEYDRHFG
-520 KHAINVL
+520 KHSINVL
-527 AGASQELTNYQY
+527 AGSSQELTTYQY

-554 INAAPSLGQQNAGTA
+554 INAAPSLGQQNGGTS

-579 RARYSYDDK
+579 RARYAYDDK
-588 YLLEANI
+588 YLFEANL
-595 RDDGSSRFAR
+595 RDDGSSRFGN
-605 GQQWGVFPS
+605 GQRWGVYPS
-614 FSAGWNISKESF
+614 FSAGWNVSKESF
-626 FESLSNTIPLLK
+626 FGSLSNAIPMLK
-638 LRASWGKLGNQTLAN
+638 LRASWGKLGNQTLVSPDAGN
-653 PNNGSQTLAS
+653 STLFS
-663 MGGLNIVSPYPAI
+663 SSGLNIGSPYPSI
-676 SVISSGQNYSF
+676 LVISSGQNYSF

-703 LITWEKSTTTDV
+703 GITWEKTTTTDV
-715 GFDMELMNSKLS
+715 GMDMELLNSNLS

-736 TKDILLQLPASSVY
+736 TNDILLRLPASNVY

-755 YQNAGSVR
+755 YQNAGAVR
-763 NKGWEFGAA
+763 NSGWELAAA
-772 YRDKIG
+772 YRNKIG
-778 SVSYNIAINASFITN
+778 NVSYNIAVNASFITN

-810 GEPIKAFY
+810 GEPISAFY
-818 GYQVEGIFQTQQ
+818 GYQAEGIFQTQQ
-830 QVAQHAK
+830 QVNAHAK

-848 MYKDI
+848 MYKDV
-853 SGPNGKPDGVIDG
+853 SGPDGKPDGVIDG
-866 NDRTYL
+866 NDRVYL

-892 NVSAFF
+892 NVSGFF

-914 SLQQANIGNPTTA
+914 SLQQSNIGNPTTA

-945 STYSQNNPQSFVSS
+945 STYTQNNPQNFVSS

-970 KNLLVSYNIPGKPL
+970 KNLLVSYTLPGEPL
-984 QRIGVKGVRVY
+984 KKLGVRGVKVY
-995 YSGQNIL
+995 YSGQNIFTL
-1002 TFTSFYKWVDPETS
+1002 TSFYKWVDPETNT
-1016 AGNNAYGSYPQLKT
+1016 GNNAYGAYPQLKT

-1036 VSF
+1036 VTF

>member
-1 MKKKVPPKKLGM
+1 MKRRVPKKLGLVM
-13 YLLCCIMLLC
+13 LCCVLLLSF
-23 YQQVFSQQKRS
+23 QQSFSQQLKT

-39 TDEHGQALPGVS
+39 KDEQGLPMPSVS
-51 ILLDGTGQGI
+51 VSLVGTTQGTT
-61 STDVNGFYKISVPET
+61 TDVNGSYKINAPENAT
-76 GAKLTFSF
+76 LVFSF
-84 IGYMKKIVT
+84 LGYEKKTVKVIGSWDGNVTMTEDKK
-93 VTKDWNGDVALEP
+93 AR
-106 DEKGKNLNEVVV
+106 NLNEVVV
-118 VAYGTQKKANLTGSV
+118 VAYGTQRKANLTGSV
-133 ASIGS
+133 SAIGA

-161 VTTTGGQPGTSGN
+161 VTTTGGQPGSTGN

-182 LNNSDPM
+182 LNNSTPM
-189 VVVDGII
+189 VVIDGII
-196 GSLSDVNPNDVQS
+196 GNLSDVNPNDVQS

-215 AASASIYGSRAA
+215 AASAAIYGSRAA

-237 GKSGKMQVNYT
+237 GKSGRMQVNYNA
-248 GYAGKQKASNLPDFL
+248 YAGKQKPTNLPDFL
-263 PSWQAAELY
+263 PSWQAATLY
-272 NQALANEGQSPY
+272 NQALANEGQTPY

-320 HAVNVSGGDE
+320 HAVNISGGDD

-342 QDGIIEKSNF
+342 QDGIIQKSNY

-419 SFGNPIAWLNSPG
+419 SFGNPISWLNSPG

-438 TLFTGNAGADW
+438 SLFTGNAGLDW
-449 ELVKG
+449 EPIKG
-454 LHFKPSFAY
+454 LHFKPSFSY
-463 RYNANPTQE
+463 RYNANPAQE
-472 FKPADV
+472 FKSADT

-484 PASVQATISQSSLA
+484 PTVALTTISQSSIA
-498 NANVVNSYYNL
+498 NANSTNNYYNL
-509 QGLMEYDRHFG
+509 QALLEYDRHFG
-520 KHAINVL
+520 KHSIDIL
-527 AGASQELTNYQY
+527 AGSSQELTTYRY
-539 LYAYRQNFLNSSLSQ
+539 LYAYRQNFLNSSLSE
-554 INAAPSLGQQNAGTA
+554 INAAPSLGQQNGGTS

-579 RARYSYDDK
+579 RARYAYDDK
-588 YLLEANI
+588 YLFEANL
-595 RDDGSSRFAR
+595 RDDGSSRFTS
-605 GQQWGVFPS
+605 GQRWGLFPS
-614 FSAGWNISKESF
+614 FSAGWNISKEAF
-626 FESLSNTIPLLK
+626 FGSLSNAIPMLK
-638 LRASWGKLGNQTLAN
+638 LRASWGKLGNQTLGN
-653 PNNGSQTLAS
+653 P
-663 MGGLNIVSPYPAI
+663 GGLNIVSPYPGI

-697 NNGANP
+697 NNGANAA
-703 LITWEKSTTTDV
+703 ITWEKTTTKDV
-715 GFDMELMNSKLS
+715 GIDMELLNSNLS

-736 TKDILLQLPASSVY
+736 TSDILLQLPASNVY

-755 YQNAGSVR
+755 FQNAGAVR
-763 NKGWEFGAA
+763 NSGWELTAA
-772 YRDKIG
+772 YRNKIG
-778 SVSYNIAINASFITN
+778 NVSYNIAVNASFITN

-798 AGTGSISSGLVV
+798 AGTGSISSGRVV
-810 GEPIKAFY
+810 GYPLQAFY
-818 GYQVEGIFQTQQ
+818 GYQAEGIFQTQQ
-830 QVAQHAK
+830 QVKDHAK
-837 QSGGVIGPGDL
+837 QSGGVIAPGDL

-866 NDRTYL
+866 NDRVYL
-872 GTPFPKTTFGF
+872 GSPFPKTTFGF

-892 NVSAFF
+892 NVSGFF

-945 STYSQNNPQSFVSS
+945 STYTQNNPQSFVSS

-970 KNLLVSYNIPGKPL
+970 KNLLVSYTLPTNTLAKL
-984 QRIGVKGVRVY
+984 GVKGVKIY

-1002 TFTSFYKWVDPETS
+1002 TFTSFYKWVDPETN

-1030 NTLGIE
+1030 NTLGLE
-1036 VSF
+1036 VTF

>member
-1 MKKKVPPKKLGM
+1 MKRKVPKKLGLVM
-13 YLLCCIMLLC
+13 LCCVWLLGI
-23 YQQVFSQQKRS
+23 QQAFSQQFKT
-34 ISGHV
+34 ISGRVKDEQGLPMPSVSVSLSGTAQGTV
-39 TDEHGQALPGVS
+39 TNAD
-51 ILLDGTGQGI
+51 
-61 STDVNGFYKISVPET
+61 GFYKISAPE
-76 GAKLTFSF
+76 GASLVFSF
-84 IGYMKKIVT
+84 IGYEKKTMT
-93 VTKDWNGDVALEP
+93 VTSSWNGDVVMAP
-106 DEKGKNLNEVVV
+106 DKKTKDLNEVVV

-133 ASIGS
+133 SAIGE
-138 KELQDRPVTNLN
+138 KEIQNRPVTNLN

-161 VTTTGGQPGTSGN
+161 VTTTGGQPGSSGD
-174 INIRGIGT
+174 INVRGIGT
-182 LNNSDPM
+182 LNNSTPM

-215 AASASIYGSRAA
+215 AASAAIYGSRAA

-237 GKSGKMQVNYT
+237 GKSGKMQINYT
-248 GYAGKQKASNLPDFL
+248 GYVGKQKPTNLPDFL
-263 PSWQAAELY
+263 PSWQAATLY
-272 NQALANEGQSPY
+272 NQALANEGQTPY
-284 WTENDITLFKNQ
+284 WTANDITLFKNQ
-296 TDPDTHPNTDWQG
+296 TDPDTHPNTDWQS

-320 HAVNVSGGDE
+320 HAVNISGGDE

-342 QDGIIEKSNF
+342 QDGIIEKSNY

-403 SSTVVNQ
+403 NSTVVNQ

-419 SFGNPIAWLNSPG
+419 SFGNPISWLNSPG

-438 TLFTGNAGADW
+438 TLFTGNVGADW
-449 ELVKG
+449 ELIKG
-454 LHFKPSFAY
+454 LHFRPSFAY
-463 RYNANPTQE
+463 RYNANPAQE
-472 FKPADV
+472 FKSADT

-484 PASVQATISQSSLA
+484 PTVALTTISQSSLA
-498 NANVVNSYYNL
+498 NANVTNNYYNL
-509 QGLMEYDRHFG
+509 QGLLEYEKHFG
-520 KHAINVL
+520 KHSIDIL
-527 AGASQELTNYQY
+527 AGSSQELTSYSY

-554 INAAPSLGQQNAGTA
+554 INAAPSLGQQNAGTS

-588 YLLEANI
+588 YLFEANL
-595 RDDGSSRFAR
+595 RDDGSSRFAK
-605 GQQWGVFPS
+605 GQRWGLFPS

-626 FESLSNTIPLLK
+626 FGPLADIIPV
-638 LRASWGKLGNQTLAN
+638 LRLRGSWGKLGNQTLVGGN
-653 PNNGSQTLAS
+653 TGNQTLS
-663 MGGLNIVSPYPAI
+663 SSGNLNIGSPYPAI

-703 LITWEKSTTTDV
+703 IITWEKTTSTDV
-715 GFDMELMNSKLS
+715 GMDAELLNSKLS
-727 FTADYFVKN
+727 FTADYFVKK
-736 TKDILLQLPASSVY
+736 TSDILLQLPASSVY
-750 GFTTP
+750 GFSTP
-755 YQNAGSVR
+755 YQNAGAVR
-763 NKGWEFGAA
+763 NSGWELAMA

-778 SVSYNIAINASFITN
+778 AVSWNIAVNVAFIKN

-818 GYQVEGIFQTQQ
+818 GYISDGIFQTQQ
-830 QVAQHAK
+830 QVDAHAK
-837 QSGGVIGPGDL
+837 QSGGVIAPGDL
-848 MYKDI
+848 MYRDV

-866 NDRTYL
+866 NDRVYL
-872 GTPFPKTTFGF
+872 GSPFPKTTFGF

-892 NVSAFF
+892 NVSGFF

-927 LLDAWTPTNTS
+927 LLDAWTPSNTS

-945 STYSQNNPQSFVSS
+945 STYTQNNPQSFVSS

-970 KNLLVSYNIPGKPL
+970 KNLLVSYSLPGKPL
-984 QRIGVKGVRVY
+984 QRLGVKGVKIY

-1016 AGNNAYGSYPQLKT
+1016 VGNNAYGTYPQLKT
-1030 NTLGIE
+1030 NTLGLE
-1036 VSF
+1036 VTF

>member
-1 MKKKVPPKKLGM
+1 MKRKVPKKLGLVM
-13 YLLCCIMLLC
+13 LCCVLLLSF
-23 YQQVFSQQKRS
+23 QQSFSQQLKT

-39 TDEHGQALPGVS
+39 KDEQGLPMPSVS
-51 ILLDGTGQGI
+51 VSLVGTTQGTT
-61 STDVNGFYKISVPET
+61 TDVNGSYKINAPENAT
-76 GAKLTFSF
+76 LVFSF
-84 IGYMKKIVT
+84 LGYEKKTVKVT
-93 VTKDWNGDVALEP
+93 GNWDGNVTMTEDKKAR
-106 DEKGKNLNEVVV
+106 NLNEVVV
-118 VAYGTQKKANLTGSV
+118 VAYGTQRKANLTGSV
-133 ASIGS
+133 SAIGA

-161 VTTTGGQPGTSGN
+161 VTTTGGQPGSSGS
-174 INIRGIGT
+174 INVRGIGT
-182 LNNSDPM
+182 PNNSTPM
-189 VVVDGII
+189 VVIDGII
-196 GSLSDVNPNDVQS
+196 GNLSDVNPNDVQS

-215 AASASIYGSRAA
+215 AASAAIYGSRAA

-237 GKSGKMQVNYT
+237 GKSGRMQVNYNA
-248 GYAGKQKASNLPDFL
+248 YAGKQKPTHLPDFL
-263 PSWQAAELY
+263 PSWQAATLY
-272 NQALANEGQSPY
+272 NQALANEGQAPY
-284 WTENDITLFKNQ
+284 WTDNDITLFKNQ
-296 TDPDTHPNTDWQG
+296 SDPDTHPNTDWQG

-320 HAVNVSGGDE
+320 HAVNISGGDD

-342 QDGIIEKSNF
+342 QDGIIQKSNY

-370 VNANLSF
+370 VNANLAF
-377 LYAPTQAPDGL
+377 LYAPTEAPDGL

-419 SFGNPIAWLNSPG
+419 SFGNPISWLNSPG

-438 TLFTGNAGADW
+438 SLFTGNTGLDW
-449 ELVKG
+449 EPIKG
-454 LHFKPSFAY
+454 LHFKPSFSY
-463 RYNANPTQE
+463 RYNTNPSQE
-472 FKPADV
+472 FKPADT

-484 PASVQATISQSSLA
+484 PTVALTTISQSSIA
-498 NANVVNSYYNL
+498 NTNATNNYYNL
-509 QGLMEYDRHFG
+509 QALLEYDRHFG
-520 KHAINVL
+520 KHSIDIL
-527 AGASQELTNYQY
+527 GGSSQELTTYRY
-539 LYAYRQNFLNSSLSQ
+539 LYAYRQNFLNSSLSE
-554 INAAPSLGQQNAGTA
+554 INAAPSLGQQNAGTS

-579 RARYSYDDK
+579 RARYAYDDK
-588 YLLEANI
+588 YLFEANL
-595 RDDGSSRFAR
+595 RDDGSSRFTK
-605 GQQWGVFPS
+605 GQRWGLFPS
-614 FSAGWNISKESF
+614 FSAGWNISKEPF
-626 FESLSNTIPLLK
+626 FGSLSETIPMLK
-638 LRASWGKLGNQTLAN
+638 LRASWGKLGNQTLGTTN
-653 PNNGSQTLAS
+653 
-663 MGGLNIVSPYPAI
+663 GLNIPFAYPAI
-676 SVISSGQNYSF
+676 SVVSSGQNYSF

-697 NNGANP
+697 NNGANAS
-703 LITWEKSTTTDV
+703 IIWEKTTTKDA
-715 GFDMELMNSKLS
+715 GIDMELLNSSLS

-736 TKDILLQLPASSVY
+736 TSDILLQLPASSVY

-755 YQNAGSVR
+755 FQNAGAVR
-763 NKGWEFGAA
+763 NSGWELAA
-772 YRDKIG
+772 SYRNKIG
-778 SVSYNIAINASFITN
+778 NVSYNIAVNASFITN

-798 AGTGSISSGLVV
+798 AGTGSISSGRVV
-810 GEPIKAFY
+810 GYPLQAFY
-818 GYQVEGIFQTQQ
+818 GYQAEGIFQTQQ
-830 QVAQHAK
+830 QVTDHAK

-866 NDRTYL
+866 NDRVYL
-872 GTPFPKTTFGF
+872 GSPFPKTTFGF
-883 TLGAGWKGF
+883 TLGASWKGF
-892 NVSAFF
+892 NVSGFF

-945 STYSQNNPQSFVSS
+945 STYTQNNPQSFVSS

-970 KNLLVSYNIPGKPL
+970 KNLLVSYTLPANTLAKL
-984 QRIGVKGVRVY
+984 GVKGVKIY

-1002 TFTSFYKWVDPETS
+1002 TFTSFYKWVDPETN

-1030 NTLGIE
+1030 NTLGLE
-1036 VSF
+1036 VTF

>member
-1 MKKKVPPKKLGM
+1 MKQKVPNKLGLVM
-13 YLLCCIMLLC
+13 LCCTLLLSF
-23 YQQVFSQQKRS
+23 QQVFSQQLKT

-39 TDEHGQALPGVS
+39 KDEQGLPMPSVSVNLAGTTQGTITD
-51 ILLDGTGQGI
+51 I
-61 STDVNGFYKISVPET
+61 NGFYKINAPEN
-76 GAKLTFSF
+76 AILVFSF
-84 IGYMKKIVT
+84 LGYEKKTMKVT
-93 VTKDWNGDVALEP
+93 GQWDGNVIMAIDKKV
-106 DEKGKNLNEVVV
+106 KGLDEVVV
-118 VAYGTQKKANLTGSV
+118 VAYGTQRKANLTGSV
-133 ASIGS
+133 AAIGA

-161 VTTTGGQPGTSGN
+161 VTTTGGQPGSSGN

-182 LNNSDPM
+182 PNNSAPM
-189 VVVDGII
+189 VVIDGII
-196 GSLSDVNPNDVQS
+196 GNLSDVNPNDVQS

-215 AASASIYGSRAA
+215 AASAAIYGSRAA
-227 NGVILITTKR
+227 NGVILVTTKR
-237 GKSGKMQVNYT
+237 GKSGKMQVNYNA
-248 GYAGKQKASNLPDFL
+248 YAGKQKPTNLPDFL
-263 PSWQAAELY
+263 PSWQAATMY
-272 NQALANEGQSPY
+272 NQALANEGQAPY
-284 WTENDITLFKNQ
+284 WTANDITLFKNQ

-320 HAVNVSGGDE
+320 HAVNISGGDD

-342 QDGIIEKSNF
+342 QDGIIQKSNY

-370 VNANLSF
+370 VNANLAF

-419 SFGNPIAWLNSPG
+419 SFGNPISWLNSPG

-438 TLFTGNAGADW
+438 SLFTGNAGVDW
-449 ELVKG
+449 EPIKG
-454 LHFKPSFAY
+454 LHFKPSFSY
-463 RYNANPTQE
+463 RYNTNPAQE
-472 FKPADV
+472 FKPADT

-484 PASVQATISQSSLA
+484 PTVALTTISQSAIA
-498 NANVVNSYYNL
+498 NANSTNNYYNL
-509 QGLMEYDRHFG
+509 QALLEYDRHFG
-520 KHAINVL
+520 KHSIDVL
-527 AGASQELTNYQY
+527 AGSSQELTTYRY
-539 LYAYRQNFLNSSLSQ
+539 LYAYRQNFLNSSLSE
-554 INAAPSLGQQNAGTA
+554 INAAPSLGQQNGGTS

-579 RARYSYDDK
+579 RARYAYDDK
-588 YLLEANI
+588 YLFEANL
-595 RDDGSSRFAR
+595 RDDGSSRFTN
-605 GQQWGVFPS
+605 GQRWGLFPS
-614 FSAGWNISKESF
+614 FSAGWNISKEPF
-626 FESLSNTIPLLK
+626 FGSLSNAIPMLK
-638 LRASWGKLGNQTLAN
+638 LRASWGKLGNQTLGD
-653 PNNGSQTLAS
+653 P
-663 MGGLNIVSPYPAI
+663 GGLSIPFAYPAI

-687 NQTLAPGIAL
+687 NQSLAPGIAL
-697 NNGANP
+697 NNGANTS
-703 LITWEKSTTTDV
+703 IIWEKTTTKDV
-715 GFDMELMNSKLS
+715 GIDMELLNSNLS

-736 TKDILLQLPASSVY
+736 TNDVLLRLPASNVY

-755 YQNAGSVR
+755 FQNAGAVR
-763 NKGWEFGAA
+763 NSGWELAAA
-772 YRDKIG
+772 YRNKIG
-778 SVSYNIAINASFITN
+778 NVSYNIAINASFITN

-798 AGTGSISSGLVV
+798 AGTGSISSGMVV
-810 GEPIKAFY
+810 GYPLQA
-818 GYQVEGIFQTQQ
+818 QQ
-830 QVAQHAK
+830 QVNDHAK

-866 NDRTYL
+866 NDRVYL
-872 GTPFPKTTFGF
+872 GSPFPKTTFGF

-892 NVSAFF
+892 NVSGFF

-945 STYSQNNPQSFVSS
+945 STYTQNNPQSFISS

-970 KNLLVSYNIPGKPL
+970 KNLLVSYTLPHNTLAKL
-984 QRIGVKGVRVY
+984 GVKGVKIY

-1002 TFTSFYKWVDPETS
+1002 TFTSFYKWVDPETNT
-1016 AGNNAYGSYPQLKT
+1016 GNNAYGSYPQLKT

-1036 VSF
+1036 VTF

>member
-1 MKKKVPPKKLGM
+1 MKEKVPNKLG
-13 YLLCCIMLLC
+13 LVILCCIMLLSF
-23 YQQVFSQQKRS
+23 QQVFSQQQKS

-39 TDEHGQALPGVS
+39 KDEQGLPMPAVS
-51 ILLDGTGQGI
+51 IHLLGTTQGTT
-61 STDVNGFYKISVPET
+61 TDVNGFYKINAPENAT
-76 GAKLTFSF
+76 LEFSF
-84 IGYMKKIVT
+84 MGYEKKTVKVT
-93 VTKDWNGDVALEP
+93 GSWDGNVVMLTDKKARD
-106 DEKGKNLNEVVV
+106 LNEVVV

-133 ASIGS
+133 AAIGT

-161 VTTTGGQPGTSGN
+161 VTTTGGQPGSTGD

-182 LNNSDPM
+182 LNNSSPM

-215 AASASIYGSRAA
+215 AASAAIYGSRAA
-227 NGVILITTKR
+227 NGVILVTTKR
-237 GKSGKMQVNYT
+237 GKSGKMQVNYNA
-248 GYAGKQKASNLPDFL
+248 YVGKQKATNLPDFL
-263 PSWQAAELY
+263 PSWQAATLY
-272 NQALANEGQSPY
+272 NQALANEGQTPY

-320 HAVNVSGGDE
+320 HAVNISGGDD
-330 KTQYAFSLGYFQ
+330 KTQYAFSLGYLQ
-342 QDGIIEKSNF
+342 QDGIIQKSNY
-352 KRYSTRMNINSAI
+352 KRYTTRINLNSAI

-419 SFGNPIAWLNSPG
+419 SFGNPISWLNSPG

-438 TLFTGNAGADW
+438 SLFTGNVGVDW
-449 ELVKG
+449 ELIKG
-454 LHFKPSFAY
+454 LHFKPSFSY
-463 RYNANPTQE
+463 RYETDPAQE
-472 FKPADV
+472 FKPADT

-484 PASVQATISQSSLA
+484 PTVALTTISQSSLA
-498 NANVVNSYYNL
+498 NANVTNNYYNL
-509 QGLMEYDRHFG
+509 QALLEYDRHFG
-520 KHAINVL
+520 KHAIDIL
-527 AGASQELTNYQY
+527 AGSSQELTTYQY

-554 INAAPSLGQQNAGTA
+554 INAAPSLGQQNGGTS

-579 RARYSYDDK
+579 RARYSYDDR
-588 YLLEANI
+588 YLFEANL
-595 RDDGSSRFAR
+595 RDDGSSRFAN
-605 GQQWGVFPS
+605 GQRWGVFPS

-626 FESLSNTIPLLK
+626 FSSLSNAIPMLK
-638 LRASWGKLGNQTLAN
+638 LRGSWGKLGNQTLLN
-653 PNNGSQTLAS
+653 TNNGNQTLGS
-663 MGGLNIVSPYPAI
+663 LGNLNIISPYPSI

-697 NNGANP
+697 NNGANQF
-703 LITWEKSTTTDV
+703 ITWEKTTTTDV
-715 GFDMELMNSKLS
+715 GMDMELMNSKLS

-736 TKDILLQLPASSVY
+736 TNDILLQLPASSVY

-755 YQNAGSVR
+755 YQNAGAVR
-763 NKGWEFGAA
+763 NSGWEFSAA

-778 SVSYNIAINASFITN
+778 NVSYNIAVNASFITN
-793 KITDL
+793 KFTDL
-798 AGTGSISSGLVV
+798 AGTESISSGRVI
-810 GEPIKAFY
+810 GRPIRAFY

-830 QVAQHAK
+830 QVNDHAK
-837 QSGGVIGPGDL
+837 QSGGTIGPGDL
-848 MYKDI
+848 MYKDV
-853 SGPNGKPDGVIDG
+853 SGPDGKPDGVIDG
-866 NDRTYL
+866 NDRVYL
-872 GTPFPKTTFGF
+872 GSPFPKTTFGF

-892 NVSAFF
+892 NVSGFF

-914 SLQQANIGNPTTA
+914 SLQQANIGNPTSA

-945 STYSQNNPQSFVSS
+945 STYTQNNPQSFVSS

-970 KNLLVSYNIPGKPL
+970 KNLLVSYSLPGKPL
-984 QRIGVKGVRVY
+984 ERLGVKGVKIY
-995 YSGQNIL
+995 YSGQNIFTL
-1002 TFTSFYKWVDPETS
+1002 TSFYKWVDPETNT
-1016 AGNNAYGSYPQLKT
+1016 GNNAYGSYPQLKT
-1030 NTLGIE
+1030 NTVGIE
-1036 VSF
+1036 VTF

>member
-1 MKKKVPPKKLGM
+1 MRRKVPKTLGLVM
-13 YLLCCIMLLC
+13 LCCMLLLSV
-23 YQQVFSQQKRS
+23 QQSFSQQVKT
-34 ISGHV
+34 ISGRV
-39 TDEHGQALPGVS
+39 KDEQGLPMPAVS
-51 ILLDGTGQGI
+51 VSLAGTQQGTT
-61 STDVNGFYKISVPET
+61 TDVNGAYKINAPENAT
-76 GAKLTFSF
+76 LVFSF
-84 IGYMKKIVT
+84 LGYEKTTVKVTASWDGNVTMTPDKKT
-93 VTKDWNGDVALEP
+93 R
-106 DEKGKNLNEVVV
+106 NLSEVVV
-118 VAYGTQKKANLTGSV
+118 VAYGTQRKANLTGSV
-133 ASIGS
+133 AAIGA

-161 VTTTGGQPGTSGN
+161 VTTTGGQPGSTGA
-174 INIRGIGT
+174 INVRGIGT
-182 LNNSDPM
+182 LNNSNPM
-189 VVVDGII
+189 VVIDGII
-196 GSLSDVNPNDVQS
+196 GNLSDVNPNDVQS

-215 AASASIYGSRAA
+215 AASAAIYGSRAA

-237 GKSGKMQVNYT
+237 GKSGKMQINYT
-248 GYAGKQKASNLPDFL
+248 GYAGKQKPTHLPDFL
-263 PSWQAAELY
+263 PSWQAATLY
-272 NQALANEGQSPY
+272 NQALANEGQAPY
-284 WTENDITLFKNQ
+284 WTDNDITLFKNQ
-296 TDPDTHPNTDWQG
+296 TDPDTHPNTDWQS

-320 HAVNVSGGDE
+320 HAVNVSGGDD

-342 QDGIIEKSNF
+342 QDGIIQKSNY

-377 LYAPTQAPDGL
+377 LYAPTEAPDGL

-419 SFGNPIAWLNSPG
+419 SFGNPISWLNSPG

-438 TLFTGNAGADW
+438 SLFTGNAGADW
-449 ELVKG
+449 EPIKG

-463 RYNANPTQE
+463 RYNANPSQE
-472 FKPADV
+472 FKPADT

-484 PASVQATISQSSLA
+484 PTTVLTTISQSSIA
-498 NANVVNSYYNL
+498 NANSTNNYYNL
-509 QGLMEYDRHFG
+509 QALLEYDRHFG
-520 KHAINVL
+520 KHSINIL
-527 AGASQELTNYQY
+527 AGSSQELTTYRY
-539 LYAYRQNFLNSSLSQ
+539 LYAYRQNFLNSSLSE
-554 INAAPSLGQQNAGTA
+554 INAAPSLGQQNGGTS

-579 RARYSYDDK
+579 RARYAYDDK
-588 YLLEANI
+588 YLFEANL
-595 RDDGSSRFAR
+595 RDDGSSRFIQ
-605 GQQWGVFPS
+605 GQRWGLYPS
-614 FSAGWNISKESF
+614 FSAGWNISKEAF
-626 FESLSNTIPLLK
+626 FSSLSNAIPMLK
-638 LRASWGKLGNQTLAN
+638 LRGSWGKLGNQTL
-653 PNNGSQTLAS
+653 GSP
-663 MGGLNIVSPYPAI
+663 GGLNIPAAYPGI
-676 SVISSGQNYSF
+676 LVISSGQNYSF

-703 LITWEKSTTTDV
+703 NITWEKTTTTDV
-715 GFDMELMNSKLS
+715 GLDMELLNSNLT

-736 TKDILLQLPASSVY
+736 TNDILLQLPASNVY
-750 GFTTP
+750 GFSTP
-755 YQNAGSVR
+755 YQNAGAVR
-763 NKGWEFGAA
+763 NSGWEFSAA
-772 YRDKIG
+772 YRNKIG
-778 SVSYNIAINASFITN
+778 NVSYNIAVNASFITN

-798 AGTGSISSGLVV
+798 AGTGSISSGRVV
-810 GEPIKAFY
+810 GYPLQAFY

-830 QVAQHAK
+830 QVTDHAK

-866 NDRTYL
+866 NDRVYL
-872 GTPFPKTTFGF
+872 GSPFPKTTFGF

-892 NVSAFF
+892 NVSGFF

-945 STYSQNNPQSFVSS
+945 STYTQNNPQSFVSS

-970 KNLLVSYNIPGKPL
+970 KNLLVSYTLPANTLAKL
-984 QRIGVKGVRVY
+984 GVKGVKIY

-1002 TFTSFYKWVDPETS
+1002 TFTSFYKWVDPETTT
-1016 AGNNAYGSYPQLKT
+1016 GNNAYGSYPQLKT
-1030 NTLGIE
+1030 NTLGLE
-1036 VSF
+1036 VTF